1 MYDTTNRRS
10 GTVGGKTNKKVGDAA
25 TKKSETSDNRGLG
38 IMFKPTIRLNFRFF
52 SLRHCPS
59 PSNCDIMY
67 NMLKKTAAAV
77 LLLLLV
83 LVSCQRNEFTIRSIE
98 IQPYVLRDGHMGL
111 SVFAMTEDDIS
122 IEVTDPSGDLTWR
135 PQTTQTVFNGSPYR
149 GSADM
154 IMPLGVPLPKGQW
167 LLKLIRKDGR
177 VIEQTFDISYR
188 EPQEDF
194 AAPGMTIYDG
204 GTNLTWLY

>member
-10 GTVGGKTNKKVGDAA
+10 GTAGGKTNKKSRRRTNKKVGF
-25 TKKSETSDNRGLG
+25 S
-38 IMFKPTIRLNFRFF
+38 FF
-52 SLRHCPS
+52 SLHLCLL

-67 NMLKKTAAAV
+67 TMLLKKTAAAA

-83 LVSCQRNEFTIRSIE
+83 LVSCARNEFTISSME

-177 VIEQTFDISYR
+177 VIEQTFDIYYR

-204 GTNLTWLY
+204 GTNLTWL